1 MRLKDVS
8 GRFDSGKFYKGKYKK
23 FECHINHFSDDDIW
37 YYYISSNDKRDIRYN
52 SLWNDIKFKTQEE
65 CVNACQKYIDEVN
78 KGRKE
83 Q

>member
-1 MRLKDVS
+1 MRLKDIT
-8 GRFDSGKFYKGKYKK
+8 GRFDSSKFYKGKYKK
-23 FECHINHFSDDDIW
+23 FECHINYSSNLDSW
-37 YYYISSNDKRDIRYN
+37 YYCIDSNDERYIRYN

-65 CVNACQKYIDEVN
+65 CVNACQEYIDKVI